1 MADIIMWNVI
11 DFNIRYKNI
20 GFEFQVH
27 EDSDVNAFPIKI
39 ISATTNADWKT
50 VSYIVEFET
59 KSKLQAKTVWFSV
72 YKEQRYPIVCK
83 YIYKHTYSSH
93 PCVILN
99 KYLLHERVT

>member
-1 MADIIMWNVI
+1 MWNVI
-11 DFNIRYKNI
+11 DFNIRYKKI
-20 GFEFQVH
+20 DFEFQVH

-39 ISATTNADWKT
+39 ISATTDADWKT

-83 YIYKHTYSSH
+83 YMYKHTYSAH
-93 PCVILN
+93 PCVI
-99 KYLLHERVT
+99 